1 MSRSS
6 SISTSLASSESNSS
20 ENSSPDN
27 PLSEDTL
34 WPAGA
39 FYRCDDESCGMRF
52 PIAVGDP
59 FRGRC
64 PRCGAPARL
73 VAMATPDEAEP
84 VKARATATK
93 GGIHLLL
100 DNWRSLFN
108 VGAAFRTADGAG
120 VGHLYLCGI
129 TATPE
134 HRKLAK
140 TALGAEQAVAWS
152 YHPDAVTLATTL
164 RSAGAQLWVLERDSR
179 AQGLFDITSLPNK
192 STVVLVA
199 GNEVLGVDPGLVEI
213 ADQVIQLPM
222 LGSKGSLNVAVALSI
237 ATYWLRAQR
246 VSGTDGSQDVCQESS
261 GKTS

>member
-6 SISTSLASSESNSS
+6 TISTSFAPS
-20 ENSSPDN
+20 ENTP
-27 PLSEDTL
+27 SENAL
-34 WPAGA
+34 WPHGA
-39 FYRCDDESCGMRF
+39 FYKCDDESCGMRF
-52 PIAVGDP
+52 PITVGDP
-59 FRGRC
+59 FRARC
-64 PRCGAPARL
+64 PRCGALTRL
-73 VAMATPDEAEP
+73 VATITTDGAER

-93 GGIHLLL
+93 SGIHLLL

-120 VGHLYLCGI
+120 VEHLYLCGI

-152 YHPDAVTLATTL
+152 YHPDAVSVATTL

-179 AQGLFDITSLPNK
+179 AQDLFDITSLPHA
-192 STVVLVA
+192 STVVLAA
-199 GNEVLGVDPGLVEI
+199 GNELLGVDPGLVEM

-246 VSGTDGSQDVCQESS
+246 VSETDESDDLCQESI
-261 GKTS
+261 GKLS